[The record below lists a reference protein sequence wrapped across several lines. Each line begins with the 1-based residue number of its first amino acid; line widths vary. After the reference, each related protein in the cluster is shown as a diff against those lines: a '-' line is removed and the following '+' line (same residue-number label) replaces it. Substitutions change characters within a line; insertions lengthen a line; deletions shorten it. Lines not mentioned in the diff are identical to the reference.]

1 MKTIN
6 ARVVICVLLVL
17 CAAAG
22 LTVYAAFNYG
32 SKDDPLVT
40 KSYLDEV
47 LMPELVEE
55 FNARLDA
62 LDSAPAGSGAFSVL
76 TLSRGQTVSCQV
88 GCEIMLR
95 IGTAVAS
102 GADSP
107 ALVDTTSGS
116 TLDAGGALEKNHL
129 YMATIVN
136 NGLTAAGDS
145 TKILIRGE
153 YTVS

>member
-6 ARVVICVLLVL
+6 AKVIICVLLAA
-17 CAAAG
+17 CAAG
-22 LTVYAAFNYG
+22 ITVYAAFNYG

-47 LMPELVEE
+47 LTPELMEE
-55 FNARLDA
+55 FSARLDA
-62 LDSAPAGSGAFSVL
+62 FDSASGDSGAFSVL

-95 IGTAVAS
+95 IGSASAS
-102 GADSP
+102 GPDSP
-107 ALVDTTSGS
+107 ALVDTTSGT
-116 TLDAGGALEKNHL
+116 TLDAGGVLEKNHL

-136 NGLTAAGDS
+136 NGLTASQDS

-153 YTVS
+153 YAVS